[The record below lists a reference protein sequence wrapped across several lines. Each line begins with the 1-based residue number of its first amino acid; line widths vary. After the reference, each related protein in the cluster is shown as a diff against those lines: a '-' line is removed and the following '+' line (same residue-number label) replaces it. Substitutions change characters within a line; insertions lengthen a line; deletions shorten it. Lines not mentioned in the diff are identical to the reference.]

1 VARAPQVVLA
11 SESPRR
17 ADLLRQLGIVFTVD
31 AAAIDESAV
40 PGESPVALA
49 MRLAEAKAR
58 TVLARRTDDLP
69 VLAADTIVVLD
80 GRVLGKPADEAEGVA
95 MLLSLAARAHEVVT
109 AVALATRARSA
120 CAVSTTKVHF
130 RAVDAAEA
138 HAYWATGEASDKAG
152 GYGIQGVGG
161 IFVDHIEGSYSG
173 VVGLPVAAT
182 ESLLRAF
189 GVDTWR
195 YRVR

>member
-1 VARAPQVVLA
+1 M
-11 SESPRR
+11 
-17 ADLLRQLGIVFTVD
+17 GIGFAVD
-31 AAAIDESAV
+31 AAAIDESAIA
-40 PGESPVALA
+40 GESPVALA
-49 MRLAEAKAR
+49 TRLAETKAR

-120 CAVSTTKVHF
+120 CVVSTTRVYF